1 MGDGMTNSKQWETY
15 NVIGKNIKKYRK
27 LKGMTQRELAE
38 KLLLSESFIAK
49 LESVTYQTISVD
61 TLKQIADIL
70 DVHVALFVIEDLEEF
85 IEKAK
90 EMLDLQPTP

>member
-1 MGDGMTNSKQWETY
+1 MTNSKHEDTY
-15 NVIGKNIKKYRK
+15 NIIGKNIKKYRK

-38 KLLLSESFIAK
+38 RLLLSESFIAK

-61 TLKQIADIL
+61 TLKQIADVL
-70 DVHVALFVIEDLEEF
+70 DVHVAFFVLEDLEEF

-90 EMLDLQPTP
+90 EMLDLQLTP